1 MCGIVGFTG
10 NHQAA
15 PILLDGLSKL
25 EYRGYDS
32 AGLAVRDGEHLAQVV
47 KAKGRLSNL
56 SEKTDSGKALK
67 GTCGIGHTR
76 WATHGEPSQINA
88 HPHVSGNCERSGSGT
103 VESEVVGVHNG
114 IIENYT
120 ELKEKLLKHGYTFY
134 SDTDTEVVIKL
145 VDYYYKK
152 YNLGPIDAI
161 AKTMVRVRGS
171 YALELMFKDYPGE
184 IWVAR
189 KDSPMIIGIA
199 DGETYVASDVPAILK
214 YTRNVYYIGNLE
226 FAKLVPGEAHFYD
239 LNGDEIEKET
249 TEIKWDAE
257 AAEKAGFE
265 HFMMKEIYE
274 QPKAIRDTLN
284 SVVKD
289 GVIVGAEDTKMLG
302 RQEKALDSAK
312 VNQKAIKNA
321 RSGWS
326 ILLCQS
332 IREYQKAIEEQV
344 IFWIMVALAVLLIF
358 VLLIYRVTKP
368 VMISVNDIVD
378 AMKNLEKDNFREKL
392 EVKEKDSTEIQEIS
406 EGFNEMSE
414 RIHNLIGQVKESA
427 MEQKNAEISALEAQ
441 IDPHFLYNILDTINW
456 KAIENEQYEI
466 SEMLVALAD
475 ILRYA
480 INDAGEFTTI
490 DAEKGWL
497 EKYILLQQEKL
508 GEEIELEFKIQ
519 DSYGKCK
526 IHKML
531 LQPFV
536 ENAIKYS
543 FRGYEGAHRLTIEV
557 SKAEEQMHIIIAN
570 NGRHIEEDQLKDLNM
585 GKEIKNHFGISN
597 VRKRLKLYYGEDA
610 VIYFENVSPSGVK
623 VHLFVPLQEEQK
635 DEDSSY

>member
-1 MCGIVGFTG
+1 MDDLRIIELYFERDEQAIKETDAKYGKLCHSIAYNILNHHEDSEECVNDTYVGVWNAIPPTRPSNFMSFVCKI
-10 NHQAA
+10 A
-15 PILLDGLSKL
+15 
-25 EYRGYDS
+25 R
-32 AGLAVRDGEHLAQVV
+32 
-47 KAKGRLSNL
+47 NL
-56 SEKTDSGKALK
+56 SLK
-67 GTCGIGHTR
+67 R
-76 WATHGEPSQINA
+76 
-88 HPHVSGNCERSGSGT
+88 
-103 VESEVVGVHNG
+103 
-114 IIENYT
+114 
-120 ELKEKLLKHGYTFY
+120 
-134 SDTDTEVVIKL
+134 
-145 VDYYYKK
+145 
-152 YNLGPIDAI
+152 
-161 AKTMVRVRGS
+161 
-171 YALELMFKDYPGE
+171 
-184 IWVAR
+184 
-189 KDSPMIIGIA
+189 
-199 DGETYVASDVPAILK
+199 
-214 YTRNVYYIGNLE
+214 LE
-226 FAKLVPGEAHFYD
+226 FMKREKRSADVMLS
-239 LNGDEIEKET
+239 LDELE
-249 TEIKWDAE
+249 
-257 AAEKAGFE
+257 
-265 HFMMKEIYE
+265 
-274 QPKAIRDTLN
+274 
-284 SVVKD
+284 SVLSEGKGSRVYLVKD
-289 GVIVGAEDTKMLG
+289 GVIVGAEDPKMLG

-344 IFWIMVALAVLLIF
+344 IFWIMVVLAVLLIF

-414 RIHNLIGQVKESA
+414 RIHNLIGQVQESA

-526 IHKML
+526 SHKML

-570 NGRHIEEDQLKDLNM
+570 NGRHIEEDQLKEWQCYTVEDLFCC
-585 GKEIKNHFGISN
+585 GYARYFWEAIKIRYPEYCFY
-597 VRKRLKLYYGEDA
+597 KDWED
-610 VIYFENVSPSGVK
+610 IYAEN
-623 VHLFVPLQEEQK
+623 
-635 DEDSSY
+635 